1 MKNGMIEFHSKGPTG
16 NIYYIIGQAQNI
28 LRKQSRIVEY
38 NEMWEAIQE
47 SSSYLEALKIIAKHI
62 NLVDLDGLYKF

>member
-16 NIYYIIGQAQNI
+16 NIYYIIGQARNI

-38 NEMWEAIQE
+38 NEMWEKIEA
-47 SSSYLEALKIIAKHI
+47 STSYLEALKIISKHVD
-62 NLVDLDGLYKF
+62 LVDLDGIYKV